1 MRACV
6 YAYARVRVARICAR
20 ARGATFVPR
29 RDGARARAHA
39 FFFPF
44 SASIFDPISVEKREM
59 DDDNLFLPA
68 TRREW
73 IFARFPRSPACG
85 WTEIINGVRGSRERG
100 RGAG

>member
-1 MRACV
+1 MHMRAYALHV
-6 YAYARVRVARICAR
+6 YAR
-20 ARGATFVPR
+20 AREGR
-29 RDGARARAHA
+29 RLSRAGMARARARTL

>member
-1 MRACV
+1 MHMRAYALHV
-6 YAYARVRVARICAR
+6 YARAR
-20 ARGATFVPR
+20 ARGDVCPAQGWR
-29 RDGARARAHA
+29 ARARAL